1 MENWIWISLYVVQTI
16 VGAVL
21 WRKYFF
27 TDDYDDGNYESHELG
42 IRSLFVRSISL
53 IVVPIMI
60 GCYSLMYLY
69 VYVGNFIS
77 FLAGVKNKTEN
88 DNI

>member
-1 MENWIWISLYVVQTI
+1 METWIWISLWIVQTI

-21 WRKYFF
+21 WRRYFF
-27 TDDYDDGNYESHELG
+27 TDDYDDGDCESHELG
-42 IRSLFVRSISL
+42 VRSLFVGSISL

-69 VYVGNFIS
+69 VCVGNFIS
-77 FLAGVKNKTEN
+77 FLAGVKKTEEK
-88 DNI
+88 